1 MPLPL
6 TVSCFSKIQIGFT
19 FLVPAHV
26 GIRGQRAVKRVCVCV
41 CVQYAADIQSSANS
55 VVCQLNAWLLMQ
67 SYVNR
72 VIVAKSTHFMF
83 IMCVVVL
90 FLGYCKLLLVTEYL
104 LYVVWIPQT
113 AYCYF

>member
-1 MPLPL
+1 VDKGPLN
-6 TVSCFSKIQIGFT
+6 G
-19 FLVPAHV
+19 
-26 GIRGQRAVKRVCVCV
+26 CV
-41 CVQYAADIQSSANS
+41 CVQYAADIQSSANY

-72 VIVAKSTHFMF
+72 VIVAKSTQFMF

>member
-1 MPLPL
+1 
-6 TVSCFSKIQIGFT
+6 
-19 FLVPAHV
+19 
-26 GIRGQRAVKRVCVCV
+26 
-41 CVQYAADIQSSANS
+41 
-55 VVCQLNAWLLMQ
+55 MQ

-72 VIVAKSTHFMF
+72 VIVAKSTQFMF